1 MSQYLAS
8 SPSSAAARIT
18 SKFQIT
24 IPRVVR
30 ESIQARVGDSL
41 VFVRDEAGFWKLI
54 RVPQDPVEAL
64 RLAGQ
69 GLKGTVREVHEEFE
83 RGWYDEYRDQ

>member
-1 MSQYLAS
+1 MSQGSSFLSAS
-8 SPSSAAARIT
+8 ARVT

-24 IPRVVR
+24 IPQVVR
-30 ESIQARVGDSL
+30 EAMQVQVGDSL
-41 VFVRDEAGFWKLI
+41 VFIQGEDGFWELV
-54 RVPQDPVEAL
+54 RVPEDPVEAL

-69 GLKGTVREVHEEFE
+69 GLKGTVQEVHEEFE